1 MVDLETII
9 VIIIERDGKV
19 KQMWFGKRSGNA
31 PYDQSA
37 MRAIKKAEPLPAL
50 LKELSE
56 NVLEAGIR
64 FRPEKS
70 ER

>member
-19 KQMWFGKRSGNA
+19 KQMWFEKRSGNA
-31 PYDQSA
+31 PYDQNA

-50 LKELSE
+50 PMELSE